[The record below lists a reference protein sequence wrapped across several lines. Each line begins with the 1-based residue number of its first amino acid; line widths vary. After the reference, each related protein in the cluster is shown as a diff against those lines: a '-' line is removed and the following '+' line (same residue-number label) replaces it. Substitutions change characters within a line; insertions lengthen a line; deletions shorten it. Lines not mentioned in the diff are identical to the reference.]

1 MELSQVIKE
10 RRSVQLYED
19 RPVSIE
25 ELKQLLETAVWAPN
39 HKMTQPWRF
48 IFVSGDSREK
58 LAEINRDISK
68 VGSDPEQRKASGEKA
83 YQKIMSVPV
92 FLMVVTDENP
102 NLKLREEDYAATSTV
117 IQNFS
122 LLAWEKGIGMIWK
135 SGKLIT
141 EPAFREA
148 IGVKP
153 GEKVM
158 AMLQIGYPAKV
169 PKARPRADISEKITE
184 MN

>member
-1 MELSQVIKE
+1 MELSQLIKE

-25 ELKQLLETAVWAPN
+25 ELKQLLDTAVWAPN

-48 IFVSGDSREK
+48 IFVSGESRKK
-58 LAEINRDISK
+58 LAEINRKI
-68 VGSDPEQRKASGEKA
+68 GSSGSTEEQKKASGEKA
-83 YQKIMSVPV
+83 YRKIMDVPV
-92 FLMVVTDENP
+92 FLMVITKENP
-102 NLKLREEDYAATSTV
+102 NLKLREEDFAATSAV

-135 SGKLIT
+135 TGKLIT
-141 EPAFREA
+141 EPAFREI
-148 IGVKP
+148 IGVEP
-153 GEKVM
+153 GEKVT
-158 AMLQIGYPAKV
+158 AMLQIGYPAKI
-169 PKARPRADISEKITE
+169 PKAQPRVNLSERITE